1 MIPIKQAKI
10 LSRQAE
16 ELTASLFLPIL
27 DHPCHNGGA
36 SEAERVEIA
45 EFFEEAVI
53 RHLAQL
59 SRSQRY
65 DRIKK
70 QLDNHPLRGTLSA

>member
-27 DHPCHNGGA
+27 DHPCHNG
-36 SEAERVEIA
+36 
-45 EFFEEAVI
+45 
-53 RHLAQL
+53 
-59 SRSQRY
+59 